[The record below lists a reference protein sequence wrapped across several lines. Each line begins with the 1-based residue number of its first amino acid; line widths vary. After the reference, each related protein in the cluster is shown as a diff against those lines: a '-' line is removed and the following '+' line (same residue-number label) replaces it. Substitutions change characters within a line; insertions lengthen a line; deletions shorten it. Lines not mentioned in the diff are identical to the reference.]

1 MNRSLTLLSALLLTA
16 TLQGCGDD
24 SKPAK
29 AEAPEAAST
38 AAAATP
44 AGDSCS
50 GHELERALPPTKA
63 VYGYPYLSR
72 ECGYDSATIVYG
84 KADGSQQLVVTLTDT
99 GLPAPGADQQGEAA
113 KQYLAAQAKLRDT
126 TAKNVSLLN
135 QARQAALQN
144 GTAAQFG
151 GEQYLPVID
160 STRMGDPLA
169 ISVPGPDDKAG
180 ESSLTGLIKGRYVLN
195 MTSPDKP
202 NGGTAQSLRELFV
215 PISEQMA
222 LTKLP

>member
-1 MNRSLTLLSALLLTA
+1 MNRSLTLLSALLVAA

-29 AEAPEAAST
+29 AQAPEAASAP
-38 AAAATP
+38 AAVP
-44 AGDSCS
+44 AGDSCT
-50 GHELERALPPTKA
+50 GHALEKALPPAKA
-63 VYGYPYLSR
+63 IYGYPYLSR
-72 ECGYDSATIVYG
+72 ECGYDDATIVYG
-84 KADGSQQLVVTLTDT
+84 KTDGTQRLVVTLTDT
-99 GLPAPGADQQGEAA
+99 GMPAPGADQQGDAA
-113 KQYLAAQAKLRDT
+113 KRYLAAQAKLRET
-126 TAKNVSLLN
+126 TSKNVSLLN

-151 GEQYLPVID
+151 GEQFLPVID

-169 ISVPGPDDKAG
+169 ISVPAPDDKTG
-180 ESSLTGLIKGRYVLN
+180 EATLTGLIKGRYVLN
-195 MTSPDKP
+195 MSSPDKP
-202 NGGTAQSLRELFV
+202 NGGTAQALRELFV

>member
-1 MNRSLTLLSALLLTA
+1 MKRTLPLMSALLLAA

-29 AEAPEAAST
+29 AEAPVAADS
-38 AAAATP
+38 ASASLP
-44 AGDSCS
+44 SGDSCS
-50 GHELERALPPTKA
+50 GHELEKALPPAKA
-63 VYGYPYLSR
+63 VYGYPFISR
-72 ECGYDSATIVYG
+72 ECGYNDATITYG
-84 KADGSQQLVVTLTDT
+84 KADGSQRLVVTLTDT
-99 GLPAPGADQQGEAA
+99 GMPAPGSDPQSETA

-126 TAKNVSLLN
+126 TSKNVALLN

-151 GEQYLPVID
+151 GEEYLPVID

-180 ESSLTGLIKGRYVLN
+180 ESTLTGLIKGRYVLN
-195 MTSPDKP
+195 MSSPDKP
-202 NGGTAQSLRELFV
+202 NKGTAQSLRELFV

>member
-24 SKPAK
+24 SQPAK
-29 AEAPEAAST
+29 AAAPEAASS
-38 AAAATP
+38 AAATP
-44 AGDSCS
+44 AGDSCT
-50 GHELERALPPTKA
+50 GHELERSLPPTKA

-72 ECGYDSATIVYG
+72 ECGYDTATIVYG

-135 QARQAALQN
+135 QARQGA
-144 GTAAQFG
+144 
-151 GEQYLPVID
+151 
-160 STRMGDPLA
+160 
-169 ISVPGPDDKAG
+169 
-180 ESSLTGLIKGRYVLN
+180 VL
-195 MTSPDKP
+195 KC
-202 NGGTAQSLRELFV
+202 FV
-215 PISEQMA
+215 
-222 LTKLP
+222 

>member
-1 MNRSLTLLSALLLTA
+1 MNRSLTLLSALLVAA

-29 AEAPEAAST
+29 AQAPEAAST
-38 AAAATP
+38 AAAP
-44 AGDSCS
+44 AGDSCT
-50 GHELERALPPTKA
+50 GHALEKALPPTKA
-63 VYGYPYLSR
+63 IYGYPYLSR
-72 ECGYDSATIVYG
+72 ECGYDDATIVYG
-84 KADGSQQLVVTLTDT
+84 KADGSQHLVVTLTDT
-99 GLPAPGADQQGEAA
+99 GMPAPGADQQGEAA
-113 KQYLAAQAKLRDT
+113 RQYLAAQAKLRDT

-169 ISVPGPDDKAG
+169 ISVPAPDDKTG
-180 ESSLTGLIKGRYVLN
+180 EATLTGLIKGRYVLN

>member
-1 MNRSLTLLSALLLTA
+1 M
-16 TLQGCGDD
+16 
-24 SKPAK
+24 
-29 AEAPEAAST
+29 
-38 AAAATP
+38 
-44 AGDSCS
+44 
-50 GHELERALPPTKA
+50 
-63 VYGYPYLSR
+63 
-72 ECGYDSATIVYG
+72 
-84 KADGSQQLVVTLTDT
+84 TLTDT

-151 GEQYLPVID
+151 GEQYLPLID

>member
-1 MNRSLTLLSALLLTA
+1 MNRSLPLISALLLAA

-29 AEAPEAAST
+29 AAAPEAST
-38 AAAATP
+38 ASAP
-44 AGDSCS
+44 AGDSCT
-50 GHELERALPPTKA
+50 GHALEKALPPAKA
-63 VYGYPYLSR
+63 IYGYPFISR
-72 ECGYDSATIVYG
+72 ECGYNDATITYG
-84 KADGSQQLVVTLTDT
+84 KADGSQRLVVTLTDT
-99 GLPAPGADQQGEAA
+99 GMPAPGDDPQSQVA
-113 KQYLAAQAKLRDT
+113 KQYLAVQALLRDT
-126 TAKNVSLLN
+126 TSRNVSVLN

-151 GEQYLPVID
+151 GEEYLPVID

-169 ISVPGPDDKAG
+169 ISVPSPDEKGG
-180 ESSLTGLIKGRYVLN
+180 ESTLIGLIKGRYVLN
-195 MTSPDKP
+195 MSSPDKP
-202 NGGTAQSLRELFV
+202 NKGTAQSLRELFV